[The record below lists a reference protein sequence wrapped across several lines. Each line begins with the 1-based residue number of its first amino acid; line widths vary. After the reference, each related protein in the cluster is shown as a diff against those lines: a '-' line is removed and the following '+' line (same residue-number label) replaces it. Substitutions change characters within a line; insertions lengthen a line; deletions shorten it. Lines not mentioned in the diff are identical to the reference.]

1 MFALAMTSR
10 IYLDNNA
17 TTRILPEVA
26 ETMAEAW
33 QTAFANPGSQHSFG
47 RDARPVLD
55 NSRDEIARVLGA
67 DPSEVIFTSGG
78 TESINAAVYGLTLG
92 RTGTIALTAGEHPA
106 TTAACERA
114 RQNGMTLLNLEVDTN
129 GQLKPEQYPEL
140 PWDDLKLVCVII
152 AHNETG
158 VIQDLTQ
165 LADLCEQHRVPL
177 LIDGVQAVGKIP
189 VNFREL
195 KATALAFGAHK
206 FHGPRGVGGLLLRRG
221 VQLPPLLDGGH
232 QEAGRRAGTEAVPLI
247 AGMAKALQ
255 IFDADTAGR
264 TQHVRELRDEL
275 QTSLLASCD
284 PAIVHGDGAER
295 LPNTLSIAFPGVDGE
310 AMLVNLDL
318 EGIACSL
325 GSTCASGS
333 AEPAPA
339 LLAMG
344 CERDVCRSSVRFSVG
359 YLNTKE
365 EIAAA
370 AERIAAV
377 VHRLRTGA

>member
-1 MFALAMTSR
+1 MSSR

-17 TTRILPEVA
+17 TTLILPEVA
-26 ETMAEAW
+26 GVMTAAW

-55 NSRDEIARVLGA
+55 NSRDTVARVLGA

-92 RTGTIALTAGEHPA
+92 RSGSIALTRGEHPA

-114 RQNGMTLLNLEVDTN
+114 RQNGMKLTHIEVDSA
-129 GQLKPEQYPEL
+129 GRLQSDSLLAL
-140 PWDDLKLVCVII
+140 PWDDLKLVCVIL

-165 LADLCEQHRVPL
+165 LSELCEQHRVPL
-177 LIDGVQAVGKIP
+177 LIDAVQAVGKIP
-189 VNFREL
+189 VNFAEL

-206 FHGPRGVGGLLLRRG
+206 FHGPRGIGGLLLRRG
-221 VQLPPLLDGGH
+221 VQLPPFLDGGH
-232 QEAGRRAGTEAVPLI
+232 QESGRRAGTEAVPLI
-247 AGMAKALQ
+247 AGMAKALEL
-255 IFDADTAGR
+255 FDSSRSER
-264 TQHVRELRDEL
+264 TTYVTQLRDQL
-275 QTSLLASCD
+275 QESLLETCA
-284 PAIVHGDGAER
+284 PAVVHGVDAPR
-295 LPNTLSIAFPGVDGE
+295 LPNTLSIAFPGVEGE
-310 AMLVNLDL
+310 PMLVNLDL

-344 CERDVCRSSVRFSVG
+344 CTPDICTSSVRFTVSHQ
-359 YLNTKE
+359 NTPE
-365 EIAAA
+365 EMNTAAQ
-370 AERIAAV
+370 RIASV
-377 VHRLRTGA
+377 VQRLRTN